1 MKTLQHQSSLNLAR
15 QKGAVLV
22 VSLIILLLMT
32 LIGVASMSS
41 SIMQEKMAS
50 NAQNNNA
57 TFQAAE
63 NAVSGLINKVII
75 DKDTTELDEAIG
87 IGTIGEHTSSI
98 NYAVSG
104 SKAASSY
111 SIGYMGVVALAKG
124 GSLNVDESSTEL
136 KPELFEALV
145 EGAVEATSAQTV
157 IRQGFEYH

>member
-75 DKDTTELDEAIG
+75 DKD
-87 IGTIGEHTSSI
+87 
-98 NYAVSG
+98 
-104 SKAASSY
+104 
-111 SIGYMGVVALAKG
+111 
-124 GSLNVDESSTEL
+124 
-136 KPELFEALV
+136 
-145 EGAVEATSAQTV
+145 
-157 IRQGFEYH
+157 